1 MKYTIIFA
9 YILTDNELTD
19 RKQMMRTKSE
29 KKSMSFYLLS
39 YGGQK
44 GLEEE
49 GPNNKQAVIYIYIY
63 FRVQQKK
70 RVLMITDESLKMQL
84 YT

>member
-49 GPNNKQAVIYIYIY
+49 GPNNKQAVIYIYI
-63 FRVQQKK
+63 FQSTTKEKSIDDHR
-70 RVLMITDESLKMQL
+70 
-84 YT
+84 